1 MAYKR
6 LLLAQ
11 NVTKP
16 SMYMVPTRPPGRC
29 VGLVFSFVAAFF
41 SLSGTKAEFLPFTA
55 FNLAMSTGSTF
66 LSCHGRVWDE
76 HARFF
81 HHPQK
86 KEWRGCGG
94 FLQVWVYYTLPRRWG
109 GVLDQERLFS
119 QTSNIGQTG
128 NIILLLLDS
137 DSAAGWSEQLLRI
150 VYYIYTIANDLKGDV
165 RFLRFL
171 RFLRF
176 FTVSVRYH
184 SIWS

>member
-29 VGLVFSFVAAFF
+29 VGLVFSFVAAFVAAF
-41 SLSGTKAEFLPFTA
+41 FFLSGTKAEFLPFTA

-86 KEWRGCGG
+86 KEWRGYGG
-94 FLQVWVYYTLPRRWG
+94 FFGQFGHTIPCRGGGAVSKVKRGSEVRRRLSAWEG
-109 GVLDQERLFS
+109 TAFFCYGFWRCSRMNRTACTDNVLYLY
-119 QTSNIGQTG
+119 
-128 NIILLLLDS
+128 DS
-137 DSAAGWSEQLLRI
+137 I
-150 VYYIYTIANDLKGDV
+150 CP
-165 RFLRFL
+165 
-171 RFLRF
+171 
-176 FTVSVRYH
+176 
-184 SIWS
+184 